1 MNIWHDI
8 APERIRPESFTAV
21 VEISKGGKNKY
32 ELDKETGEVKVVDYA
47 ACVDCGTPINP
58 NLTRVQ
64 TEGGILQ
71 GIGMAL
77 TENITYDAKGW
88 PMENSFMQYKIPA
101 RVDIGHIRVEFESSY
116 EPNGPFGAKSIGE
129 VVINT
134 PLPAIA
140 DAIYNA
146 IGTRFYELPETQFP
160 FLAEKGHV
168 VSLVGGG
175 GKTTLLYAFARHCAA
190 KGWRVLVSTTTHIRQ
205 PGENYAADEAALASL
220 WAAGRYAV
228 AGVPAEQGKLTA
240 LPPEQ
245 LTRWMERADMVL
257 LEADGAKRM
266 PCKVPAAHEPVLL
279 PESDIV
285 LAVAGLSALGR
296 PLREVCFRLEQACAL
311 LGAAP
316 ETLLTPELLARL
328 LASEQGGR
336 KLVGNRRFSVVLNQ
350 ADAPARI
357 AAGEQTLA
365 LLRKKYEVQGVLTY
379 FDERERA

>member
-1 MNIWHDI
+1 MLS
-8 APERIRPESFTAV
+8 E
-21 VEISKGGKNKY
+21 K
-32 ELDKETGEVKVVDYA
+32 
-47 ACVDCGTPINP
+47 
-58 NLTRVQ
+58 
-64 TEGGILQ
+64 
-71 GIGMAL
+71 
-77 TENITYDAKGW
+77 
-88 PMENSFMQYKIPA
+88 
-101 RVDIGHIRVEFESSY
+101 
-116 EPNGPFGAKSIGE
+116 
-129 VVINT
+129 
-134 PLPAIA
+134 
-140 DAIYNA
+140 
-146 IGTRFYELPETQFP
+146 QFP

-220 WAAGRYAV
+220 WAARHI
-228 AGVPAEQGKLTA
+228 A

-245 LTRWMERADMVL
+245 LTRWMARADMVL

-296 PLREVCFRLEQACAL
+296 PLREVCFRLEQVCAL
-311 LGAAP
+311 LGTAP
-316 ETLLTPELLARL
+316 ETLLTPELLARM
-328 LASEQGGR
+328 LASKKGGR

-350 ADAPARI
+350 ADDPASI

-365 LLRKKYEVQGVLTY
+365 LLREKYEVQGVLTY